1 MIYVKVFVTYFLIHV
16 TSIRTRWETSVQS
29 PDYLAQM
36 ANLIRRNPSIT
47 VERLPVNYSLLIISQ
62 SITGWTSI
70 TSTALMISSVWCSQ
84 TGAPLPTAWRLS
96 EGSAQ
101 RYLARAPL
109 FSWNPKEKDPVGEW
123 CFLDDHPNPRGLYAV
138 QVGDQSFSPWLM
150 QGDVLIIQ
158 GTSGETSCW
167 VLLAGAGKYHLGLR
181 ISDGSIIDPR
191 TGQRVPRDCEA
202 VGVILRQERIF
213 SHSPK

>member
-16 TSIRTRWETSVQS
+16 TSIRTRVGNIGAVS
-29 PDYLAQM
+29 DYLAQM

-47 VERLPVNYSLLIISQ
+47 VRELPVNYSLLIISQ

-84 TGAPLPTAWRLS
+84 TGALYRGLAVKQ
-96 EGSAQ
+96 GSAQ

-123 CFLDDHPNPRGLYAV
+123 CFLNDHPNPRGLYAV
-138 QVGDQSFSPWLM
+138 HVGDQSFSPWLL

-191 TGQRVPRDCEA
+191 TGQRVPR
-202 VGVILRQERIF
+202 L
-213 SHSPK
+213 

>member
-1 MIYVKVFVTYFLIHV
+1 M
-16 TSIRTRWETSVQS
+16 QS

-47 VERLPVNYSLLIISQ
+47 VREIARELQFADNK
-62 SITGWTSI
+62 
-70 TSTALMISSVWCSQ
+70 SVYYWLDKHNFH
-84 TGAPLPTAWRLS
+84 GINDFKRMVLS
-96 EGSAQ
+96 DRSPFTDGLAVKQGSAQ

-191 TGQRVPRDCEA
+191 TGQGVPRDCEA